1 MKLQADNER
10 LRQEQA
16 AAVPDPTAA
25 GPSTASSVSS
35 VPPTRD
41 KKCPMFR
48 GRSGIGLTE
57 WLEEVHAC
65 MRACHLSAP
74 DRAFFFLFDHL
85 EGEAREE
92 IRSAEEWGDPTK
104 NNCCVAG
111 AVWLL

>member
-35 VPPTRD
+35 VPPTVSAPMADTLVFLPRD

-74 DRAFFFLFDHL
+74 DRAFFCL
-85 EGEAREE
+85 
-92 IRSAEEWGDPTK
+92 IT
-104 NNCCVAG
+104 
-111 AVWLL
+111 